1 MDGVT
6 DNRDDCPAT
15 NMTSIADDDGCAL
28 EQYDSDNDGYNDRDD
43 AFPLDPQEWEDSDGD
58 GVPNKQDAYPDDP
71 TQTKAEA
78 ESGGGGFLIYTLV
91 AILVLG
97 ALAGLGVMR
106 RNSALGV
113 EKVSPF
119 SQEPVVQG
127 QMETQMLEQQATN
140 DNPGADTGGQEWEEN
155 GVRWL
160 RQEDGSLFYFDPQSN
175 QWIAYAQSQ

>member
-1 MDGVT
+1 MDGVL

-15 NMTSIADDDGCAL
+15 NVTSVADEDGCAL
-28 EQYDSDNDGYNDRDD
+28 EQIDSDGDGYSDLID
-43 AFPLDPQEWEDSDGD
+43 AFPLDAQEWQDDDGD

-71 TQTKAEA
+71 TQTKAQDDG
-78 ESGGGGFLIYTLV
+78 SSGGFLIYTLV

-106 RNSALGV
+106 RNNMMGV

-119 SQEPVVQG
+119 SQEATTQG
-127 QMETQMLEQQATN
+127 AMETQMLEQEDSATEGTSASN
-140 DNPGADTGGQEWEEN
+140 QEWEEN

-160 RQEDGSLFYFDPQSN
+160 RQEDGSLFYLDPQAN
-175 QWIAYAQSQ
+175 QWVPFQKTE